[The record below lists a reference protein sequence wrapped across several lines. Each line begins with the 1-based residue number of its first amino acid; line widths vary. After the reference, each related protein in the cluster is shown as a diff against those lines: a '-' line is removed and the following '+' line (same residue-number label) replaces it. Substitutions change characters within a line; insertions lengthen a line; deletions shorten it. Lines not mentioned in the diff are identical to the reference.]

1 MPSWL
6 TLRVS
11 ALSLALIAGLGGLP
25 AASQPA
31 LASQIG
37 VVDEPEAPVAARM
50 VVSSEKTNVTEV
62 QGVVT
67 AAQQQAARD
76 YWTVERL
83 QEASR
88 STGPSASRQVN
99 TNSERAVGEARV
111 VQDPV
116 AAPERTVS
124 ERVLPSEPVLSAG
137 SHGIGVH
144 SPIGKFAP
152 ANGKLFFY
160 NPALRTHE
168 QCSASSVGSSSRSIV
183 ATAAHCIYDFH
194 NKTMMTNIVFVPA
207 YHHKQRPYGTF
218 PVLGHLLLTDFIEY
232 GYSGRGYSS
241 DVAMLKVGTN
251 ERGQLVNN
259 AVGGHAL
266 VTGGS
271 NYKFGVVLFG
281 YPYSHD
287 PEAMHA
293 CAGRTSIRRIQRYRF
308 SFTECPFRR
317 GMSGGPWLRNYD
329 KVTGLGELKSVTTS
343 RSIEGSVGLY
353 GLFFHP
359 GVGKLFH
366 DMDQWNP
373 HYRQNNWG
381 V

>member
-1 MPSWL
+1 MLSSL
-6 TLRVS
+6 NLRAS
-11 ALSLALIAGLGGLP
+11 AMCAVLIAGIGALP
-25 AASQPA
+25 AASQPM

-50 VVSSEKTNVTEV
+50 TVQSETSSTANV

-67 AAQQQAARD
+67 AAQQQAVRD
-76 YWTVERL
+76 YWTVDRL

-88 STGPSASRQVN
+88 SPGPSAPRQVN
-99 TNSERAVGEARV
+99 INSDRAASRAVI
-111 VQDPV
+111 VQDQV

-124 ERVLPSEPVLSAG
+124 KRVLPSEPVRSAG
-137 SHGIGVH
+137 SHGLGVR

-218 PVLGHLLLTDFIEY
+218 PVLGHLMLTDFIKY

-266 VTGGS
+266 VTGGR
-271 NYKFGVVLFG
+271 NYKFRVVLFG

-293 CAGRTSIRRIQRYRF
+293 CANRTTIRRIQRYRF

-329 KVTGLGELKSVTTS
+329 KVTGLGELKSMTTS

-359 GVGKLFH
+359 GVGSLFH
-366 DMDQWNP
+366 EMDRWKP
-373 HYRQNNWG
+373 
-381 V
+381 

>member
-1 MPSWL
+1 MPSSL
-6 TLRVS
+6 TLRAS
-11 ALSLALIAGLGGLP
+11 AMCAALIAGLGALP
-25 AASQPA
+25 AASQPMP
-31 LASQIG
+31 ASRSVIA
-37 VVDEPEAPVAARM
+37 DSSEIPAAARM
-50 VVSSEKTNVTEV
+50 LVSPEDNTVAHT

-67 AAQQQAARD
+67 ATQQQAARD

-88 STGPSASRQVN
+88 SAGPSAPREAN
-99 TNSERAVGEARV
+99 TIGERAVGRAEI
-111 VQDPV
+111 VQNQV

-124 ERVLPSEPVLSAG
+124 ERVLPSEPVRSAG
-137 SHGIGVH
+137 SHSIGGR
-144 SPIGKFAP
+144 SLIGKFAP
-152 ANGKLFFY
+152 ANGKLFYY

-183 ATAAHCIYDFH
+183 ATAAHCIYDFQ

-218 PVLGHLLLTDFIEY
+218 PVLGHLMLTDFIKY

-259 AVGGHAL
+259 AVGGHGL
-266 VTGGS
+266 VTGGR
-271 NYKFGVVLFG
+271 NYRFRVVLFG

-293 CAGRTSIRRIQRYRF
+293 CARRTTVRRIQRYRF
-308 SFTECPFRR
+308 SFTECPFRH

-329 KVTGLGELKSVTTS
+329 KVTGLGELKSMTTS
-343 RSIEGSVGLY
+343 RSVEGSVGLY

-359 GVGKLFH
+359 GVGNLFH
-366 DMDQWNP
+366 DMDRWNP
-373 HYRQNNWG
+373 
-381 V
+381 